1 MPKFTLKKSNQ
12 AKTSKQKAFTL
23 LELLVVMAIMA
34 ILTVLGLRSFGSVQQ
49 KSRDSRRKQDMQSIV
64 KALELYYNDFKHYP
78 YDSEG
83 KIMGCG
89 MSASQVCQWGDAWQ
103 NESDQTLYMSKLPV
117 DLGGNQYYY
126 LADAQGKSFSL
137 FTYLE
142 NTKDPDAVT
151 NVDGEPAYYS
161 STYCRIING
170 ALTANTCNYVVM
182 SSNLVTTP
190 AVVDHY

>member
-1 MPKFTLKKSNQ
+1 MSKITLKKLSQ
-12 AKTSKQKAFTL
+12 PKVSSQKAFTL

-49 KSRDSRRKQDMQSIV
+49 KSRDSRSKQDMQSIS

-78 YDSEG
+78 YYAEC

-89 MSASQVCQWGDAWQ
+89 VSASSVCQWGDVWQ

-117 DLGGNQYYY
+117 DLDGNQYYY

-137 FTYLE
+137 FAYLE
-142 NTKDPDAVT
+142 NTKDADVVKNAS
-151 NVDGEPAYYS
+151 GEAAYYS
-161 STYCRIING
+161 GTACRIIDG
-170 ALTANTCNYVVM
+170 TLTPNTCNYVVM
-182 SSNLVTTP
+182 SSNLITTP
-190 AVVDHY
+190 AVVDSY